1 MDFGKEAVKSE
12 TNNDVAAIQQLTENV
27 KETTISFRKP
37 IVQRQSSHPFRR
49 KPLPHPSIGLENA
62 QSKSRKG
69 RPSWNRSYSFVS
81 SSDTDEGVFDSV
93 DGLTKIPN
101 DDSAPEDETENIHE
115 GMDRHLTLLDL
126 IAIGIGG
133 TIGSGLFVLVGLVA
147 NKYAGPAT
155 VLSWCLSGLSACI
168 SGVCYA
174 ELSARIPLAGGA
186 YAYASVALGELFSVL
201 CATCLSMNYIA
212 ASAAIARSWGD
223 KCIEWLQEELG
234 DEHWIP
240 LAFHP
245 WGSLS
250 PLAFFISFGSV
261 VLLLNGV
268 KESKRVTNFFTAVK
282 ASVAVFMVI
291 AGFYYAKPANWHP
304 FLPAKFGVP
313 GVMRGATAT
322 FFGYLGYDSVCCLGG
337 EAINPKRNLPIAI
350 LMTLSGVVVLYVS
363 ATLALTGMQ
372 PYDNI
377 SPVSGFPHAF
387 FSLDAVWAGQIAAV
401 GEIFTLPIVVLITIM
416 AEPRLML
423 ALGEDGLLPPFLKSI
438 DEHGNL
444 WNGTFVSG
452 TIMVVV
458 ATFVPFEHLNDM
470 ISFAVLSILNMTD
483 SSLIFL
489 WHEAPNQ
496 HSRTHIYLVVAYH
509 VAALATA
516 YVFTHLL
523 HSFVA
528 TLFASLSLAS
538 MVVVALCI
546 FYCCPRSQAFGGR
559 RAQLDATHLETTAS
573 DGYFRTPLVPFW
585 PCMGIFINW
594 YLIAQLELVGI
605 VSMLSILSIA
615 CSYYFVIVIRCHR
628 ANPSA
633 LCDTA
638 TPCSL
643 EMATIENQKTKT
655 DDTDHTIGKNIL
667 SNLDRSVLHSLPE
680 VS

>member
-1 MDFGKEAVKSE
+1 MDVGEGAVKSE
-12 TNNDVAAIQQLTENV
+12 SNSDACVQPLTKNEA
-27 KETTISFRKP
+27 TISTRRL
-37 IVQRQSSHPFRR
+37 VMQRQSSHLFRR
-49 KPLPHPSIGLENA
+49 KPVPHPSIGLENS
-62 QSKSRKG
+62 QSTSKKG
-69 RPSWNRSYSFVS
+69 RRSCNRSYSSVS
-81 SSDTDEGVFDSV
+81 GADTDEGVSDPV
-93 DGLTKIPN
+93 DGPPVRSN
-101 DDSAPEDETENIHE
+101 DSPEDEIQTEAIHE

-186 YAYASVALGELFSVL
+186 YAYSSVALGELFSVL

-234 DEHWIP
+234 EEHWIP
-240 LAFHP
+240 LVFHP
-245 WGSLS
+245 WGSVS
-250 PLAFFISFGSV
+250 PLAFCIALGSV
-261 VLLLNGV
+261 VLLLIGV

-282 ASVAVFMVI
+282 ASVAVFMVT
-291 AGFYYAKPANWHP
+291 AGFYYAEPTNWRP

-322 FFGYLGYDSVCCLGG
+322 FFGYLGYDSVCSLGG
-337 EAINPKRNLPIAI
+337 EAINPKQNLPIAI
-350 LMTLSGVVVLYVS
+350 LMTLSGVVVLYVN

-372 PYDNI
+372 PYDDI

-387 FSLDAVWAGQIAAV
+387 FSLDAAWAGQIAAI
-401 GEIFTLPIVVLITIM
+401 GEILTLPIVVLITIM

-423 ALGEDGLLPPFLKSI
+423 ALGEDGLLPPYLKCI

-452 TIMVVV
+452 AIMVVV

-489 WHEAPNQ
+489 WHEAPDQ
-496 HSRTHIYLVVAYH
+496 HSRVHVYLVVAYH

-523 HSFVA
+523 HSVVA

-538 MVVVALCI
+538 MVVVALSI
-546 FYCCPRSQAFGGR
+546 FYCCPRSRAFGGR
-559 RAQLDATHLETTAS
+559 RAQLDACHLETTAP

-594 YLIAQLELVGI
+594 YLVAQLELVGI
-605 VSMLSILSIA
+605 VSMLSILAIA
-615 CSYYFVIVIRCHR
+615 CSYYFIIVILYHHG
-628 ANPSA
+628 NP
-633 LCDTA
+633 T
-638 TPCSL
+638 TPYDLAAPDGL
-643 EMATIENQKTKT
+643 EMATIENIKNSN
-655 DDTDHTIGKNIL
+655 DDTDHTNCKDVFPN
-667 SNLDRSVLHSLPE
+667 STRSILHSLHA
-680 VS
+680 VG